1 MLYVIVLTIHII
13 SIVIW
18 IGGVAFVTMITF
30 PMIQRAGNSLEQ
42 VMMFQGVEHRFSKIA
57 KIMVI
62 LVGLSG
68 LYLIYEKYGFNFK
81 ELGFGVWIMIIVWV
95 FYASLLFGLEKIIF
109 KKMFST
115 PSRNQVVPT
124 GEQPDLPTEQAG
136 TKKIFNKLQRF
147 HWVVLALS
155 FLAIA
160 AGIWTAHY

>member
-1 MLYVIVLTIHII
+1 MLYIIFLIIHIFGV
-13 SIVIW
+13 VIW

-30 PMIQRAGNSLEQ
+30 PMIQRAENSLEQ

-57 KIMVI
+57 KIMVV

-81 ELGFGVWIMIIVWV
+81 ELGFGVWIMIIVWA

-109 KKMFST
+109 KKLFST
-115 PSRNQVVPT
+115 PAGKPA
-124 GEQPDLPTEQAG
+124 DLPTGQAG
-136 TKKIFNKLQRF
+136 TKKIFNILQGF

-160 AGIWTAHY
+160 AGIWTGH